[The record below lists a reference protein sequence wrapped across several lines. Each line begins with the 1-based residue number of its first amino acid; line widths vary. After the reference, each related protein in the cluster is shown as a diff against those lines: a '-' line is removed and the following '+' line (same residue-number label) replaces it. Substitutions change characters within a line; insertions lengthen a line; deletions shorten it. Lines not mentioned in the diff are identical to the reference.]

1 MLTNAPGD
9 STEQPS
15 LETSALDVLGT
26 GKVTACLCLQESE
39 LSSEKLSG
47 VRGNPSLQESTAKLG
62 VSAGS
67 QQ

>member
-15 LETSALDVLGT
+15 LETSALDVWGT
-26 GKVTACLCLQESE
+26 GKVTACLCLQSE

-47 VRGNPSLQESTAKLG
+47 VRGPLHSGKAQPR
-62 VSAGS
+62 
-67 QQ
+67 